1 MEQALVCLT
10 SLVLLPSRDVPL
22 NGFYDYNIIYI
33 LYYCHRNGGCDI
45 KKKLQNNN

>member
-33 LYYCHRNGGCDI
+33 YYIIVIEMEAVKSKRSY
-45 KKKLQNNN
+45 K